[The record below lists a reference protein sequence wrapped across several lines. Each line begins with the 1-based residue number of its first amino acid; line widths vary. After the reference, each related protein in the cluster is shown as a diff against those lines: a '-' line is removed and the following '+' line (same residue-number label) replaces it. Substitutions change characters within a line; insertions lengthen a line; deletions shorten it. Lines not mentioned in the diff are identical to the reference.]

1 MHSYI
6 GIAITNMNLL
16 QKILPTVT
24 AEAHCDIPCGIYDP
38 TPAKIAAVTVLRMV
52 LQLGEFK
59 PPEDMEDSYALNV
72 YHNSIMRR
80 IKVKEDHCH
89 SCEDELHTL
98 WVDFFRQE
106 HFEKYPRLHE
116 MFWSATELCSKNRQ
130 GVDEEAARALNEAVD
145 EIARIFYEVKGAQEK
160 YEAYKTLTAK
170 MF

>member
-59 PPEDMEDSYALNV
+59 PPEDMEDSYALN
-72 YHNSIMRR
+72 
-80 IKVKEDHCH
+80 
-89 SCEDELHTL
+89 
-98 WVDFFRQE
+98 
-106 HFEKYPRLHE
+106 
-116 MFWSATELCSKNRQ
+116 
-130 GVDEEAARALNEAVD
+130 EAVD